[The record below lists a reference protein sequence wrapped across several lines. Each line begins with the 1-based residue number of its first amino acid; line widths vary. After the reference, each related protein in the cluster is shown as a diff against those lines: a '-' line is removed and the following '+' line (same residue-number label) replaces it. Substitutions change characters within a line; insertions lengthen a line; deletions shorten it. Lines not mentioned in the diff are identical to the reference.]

1 MADPYGLP
9 PAEDRYFDDYPLG
22 GVFEYGRL
30 EVTEAQIIAFAELY
44 DPQPMHTDPTF
55 ADAGVFGGLIA
66 SGWHTAS
73 LAMRLYVDHYLTKAR
88 SLASPGIDELRWK
101 KPVRPGDRLSIRVT
115 VTEKRPSRSK
125 PDRGMVRALVEAL
138 NQDGEVVM
146 SLQVMS
152 LIAKRI
158 GQRR

>member
-1 MADPYGLP
+1 MTDTPDLP

-22 GVFEYGRL
+22 GVFEFGSI
-30 EVTEAQIIAFAELY
+30 EVTEAQIIAFADLY
-44 DPQPMHTDPTF
+44 DPQPMHTDPEF
-55 ADAGVFGGLIA
+55 ADAGPFGGLIA

-115 VTEKRPSRSK
+115 VMEKRPSRSK

-138 NQDGEVVM
+138 NQHGEVVM

-152 LIAKRI
+152 LIGKRPD
-158 GQRR
+158 